1 MAAEGPSLTR
11 TRSRSTDGSHNERL
25 EPQLLR
31 AAESDDVDLL
41 GKIIDS
47 ARSKNQ
53 LSENFLRIGLMRS
66 SEKGKIGTT
75 QYLLAQGA
83 KPDGAAG
90 NRLSPLLR
98 AVEKNHIA
106 IVQLLLEH
114 GANPETADKKGRT
127 ALMTAAWLN
136 HWHILNSLIVKG
148 ANVNAKDNR
157 GRNVLHNL
165 AADKKC
171 DWGDSV
177 IERLLVE
184 NIQIDGAEGQD
195 SLGRTPLHW
204 ACATGKLHLAE
215 LFLTRPKG
223 PKARINAVEIREK
236 TSLHLATAHD
246 RDDLV
251 ELLLKYGADCKARS
265 DGGWTPLHNACEVG
279 SITIVRILVEAG
291 SDINA
296 KLLNGMTPLH
306 LASQGG
312 HIDVVRLLLER
323 KDIKR
328 TARDTF
334 GSTPFLRAAQNKRK
348 DIVNLLA
355 PFNNLETMSEDALG
369 ACNGFHATIVD
380 FGNFHNENRVKRW
393 TVYGASNLTVALIS
407 TSNVITQSCCMHMIQ
422 STLAKQNS
430 PFYQTTKR
438 RISDG
443 SISLQITWH
452 GSRLFSPK
460 HLLKRVRTML
470 KASRRWKDPL
480 VTSIEDNRATLIS

>member
-1 MAAEGPSLTR
+1 MANEGERLTR
-11 TRSRSTDGSHNERL
+11 KRTGSRSSDGSHNERL

-31 AAESDDVDLL
+31 AAESDEVDLL
-41 GKIIDS
+41 SKIIES

-66 SEKGKIGTT
+66 SEKGKVGTT

-83 KPDGAAG
+83 LPDGAAG
-90 NRLSPLLR
+90 NRLPPLLR

-114 GANPETADKKGRT
+114 GANTETADKKGRT
-127 ALMTAAWLN
+127 ALMTAAWQN

-148 ANVNAKDNR
+148 ANINAKDNR

-165 AADKKC
+165 GADKKC

-184 NIQIDGAEGQD
+184 NIQIDGPEGQD
-195 SLGRTPLHW
+195 NLGRTPLHW

-215 LFLTRPKG
+215 LLLTRPKG
-223 PKARINAVEIREK
+223 PKAHIDAVEIREK
-236 TSLHLATAHD
+236 TSLHLAASHD

-251 ELLLKYGADCKARS
+251 ELLLKYGADCNKQS

-279 SITIVRILVEAG
+279 SETIVRILIRVG
-291 SDINA
+291 SDVNA

-306 LASQGG
+306 LAAQGG
-312 HIDVVRLLLER
+312 HIEVVRLLLER

-355 PFNNLETMSEDALG
+355 PFNHLETISEDALG
-369 ACNGFHATIVD
+369 ASNGFHTTIVD
-380 FGNFHNENRVKRW
+380 FGNFRNENRVKRW
-393 TVYGASNLTVALIS
+393 TVYG
-407 TSNVITQSCCMHMIQ
+407 MIDL
-422 STLAKQNS
+422 S
-430 PFYQTTKR
+430 FQT
-438 RISDG
+438 ICFGD
-443 SISLQITWH
+443 
-452 GSRLFSPK
+452 
-460 HLLKRVRTML
+460 
-470 KASRRWKDPL
+470 
-480 VTSIEDNRATLIS
+480 

>member
-1 MAAEGPSLTR
+1 MAADGERLTR
-11 TRSRSTDGSHNERL
+11 RRTGSRSSDGSHNERL

-41 GKIIDS
+41 SKIIDS

-53 LSENFLRIGLMRS
+53 LTENFLRIGLIRS

-75 QYLLAQGA
+75 QYLLAKGA

-90 NRLSPLLR
+90 NRLPPLLR

-106 IVQLLLEH
+106 IVSLLLEH
-114 GANPETADKKGRT
+114 GANPEIADKKGRT

-136 HWHILNSLIVKG
+136 HWHILNTLIVKG
-148 ANVNAKDNR
+148 ADINAKDNR

-171 DWGDSV
+171 DWGNSV

-184 NIQIDGAEGQD
+184 NVQIDGPEGKD
-195 SLGRTPLHW
+195 LLGRTPLHW
-204 ACATGKLHLAE
+204 ACATGKLRLTE
-215 LFLTRPKG
+215 LLLTRPKG
-223 PKARINAVEIREK
+223 PRAQINAVEIREK
-236 TSLHLATAHD
+236 TSLHLASARD

-251 ELLLKYGADCKARS
+251 ELLLKYGADPNAKS

-279 SITIVRILVEAG
+279 SETIVGILIGVG
-291 SDINA
+291 SDVNA

-312 HIDVVRLLLER
+312 HIEVVKLLLER
-323 KDIKR
+323 KEIKR

-348 DIVNLLA
+348 DIVTLLA
-355 PFNNLETMSEDALG
+355 PFNHLESMSEDALG

-380 FGNFHNENRVKRW
+380 FGNFHNENQVKRW
-393 TVYGASNLTVALIS
+393 TVYGMIDLT
-407 TSNVITQSCCMHMIQ
+407 
-422 STLAKQNS
+422 
-430 PFYQTTKR
+430 
-438 RISDG
+438 
-443 SISLQITWH
+443 
-452 GSRLFSPK
+452 FSFFQP
-460 HLLKRVRTML
+460 LTN
-470 KASRRWKDPL
+470 SRRAFVW
-480 VTSIEDNRATLIS
+480 S